1 MKKYSSSSNAGSVS
15 RPQKRSGF
23 TLIELLVV
31 IAIIAVLVSLLL
43 PAVQQAREAARRTQ
57 CKNNL
62 KQFGLAMHNFHDAML
77 AFPQGDRARTAGDG
91 FCYIEE
97 TAMISLLPY
106 FDQGNL
112 SNLSTTFDADKEWYC
127 IAEDSNL
134 EETPLAM
141 AICPSATNGPVND
154 VALWGPGADDISNDG
169 KSTFGAMHYAFS
181 KGVNDS
187 WCISFDDDN
196 ESGPPTGTNFRS
208 SRNGAPEVGT
218 KIGYA
223 NGPIPAS
230 EKGMFNREFSVKI
243 AQITDGTSNTLAM
256 GEAAGGPTWL
266 LCTGAGC
273 GTATITTYQ
282 ANTGWIVGQPGDE
295 DQTVSG
301 TSPFACTID
310 PINKYPVTRSYM
322 ALGPLDRSVQQR
334 DCRSSLNGGLNSVSG
349 FRSQHTG
356 GAQFLLAD
364 GSVRFISQNINLTLY
379 RGLSTIG
386 GNEVIG
392 EF

>member
-1 MKKYSSSSNAGSVS
+1 MKKYSSTSNAGSVS

-106 FDQGNL
+106 FDQANL
-112 SNLSTTFDADKEWYC
+112 SNLAQTTNSVKEWYC
-127 IAEDSNL
+127 LVQDS
-134 EETPLAM
+134 EMEKTPLAM

-154 VALWGPGADDISNDG
+154 VDLWGPGGDQINADGSKG
-169 KSTFGAMHYAFS
+169 FGAMHYAFS

-187 WCISFDDDN
+187 WCINFTDN
-196 ESGPPTGTNFRS
+196 DEAAAGSAQYRS
-208 SRNGAPEVGT
+208 QRNGAPETGNKT
-218 KIGYA
+218 GYS
-223 NGPIPAS
+223 NGAIPAT
-230 EKGMFNREFSVKI
+230 EKGMFNRQFSVKI
-243 AQITDGTSNTLAM
+243 AEITDGTSNTLAM
-256 GEAAGGPTWL
+256 GEAAGGPNWK

-273 GTATITTYQ
+273 GTATITTYE

-295 DQTVSG
+295 DQTISG

-322 ALGPLDRSVQQR
+322 ALGGDRRAQQR

-349 FRSQHTG
+349 FRSQHAG

>member
-1 MKKYSSSSNAGSVS
+1 MKKLSGIVEVGG
-15 RPQKRSGF
+15 RGRQRERGGF

-62 KQFGLAMHNFHDAML
+62 KQFGLAMHNFHDTVN
-77 AFPQGDRARTAGDG
+77 AFPQGDRARTAGGG

-97 TAMISLLPY
+97 TAIMSLLPY
-106 FDQGNL
+106 FDQANL
-112 SNLSTTFDADKEWYC
+112 SNLAQSTNSVKEWYC
-127 IAEDSNL
+127 LVSDS
-134 EETPLAM
+134 EIEKIPLSM
-141 AICPSATNGPVND
+141 ALCPSAVNGPIND
-154 VALWGPGADDISNDG
+154 VELWGPGGDQINADGSIG
-169 KSTFGAMHYAFS
+169 FGAMHYAFS

-187 WCISFDDDN
+187 WCISFDDND
-196 ESGPPTGTNFRS
+196 ESAGFRSTRNGVPETGTKKGYN
-208 SRNGAPEVGT
+208 NGA
-218 KIGYA
+218 
-223 NGPIPAS
+223 IPAS
-230 EKGMFNREFSVKI
+230 EKGMFNREFGVKI
-243 AQITDGTSNTLAM
+243 RDVTDGTSNTIAM
-256 GEAAGGPTWL
+256 GEAAGGPVWK
-266 LCTGAGC
+266 LCEGAGC
-273 GTATITTYQ
+273 GTSTITPYD
-282 ANTGWIVGQPGDE
+282 ANTGWIIGQPGDE
-295 DQTVSG
+295 DQTISG

-322 ALGPLDRSVQQR
+322 ALGGDRRAQQR

-364 GSVRFISQNINLTLY
+364 GSVRFVSQNINLAVY
-379 RGLSTIG
+379 RQTSTIG
-386 GNEVIG
+386 GGEVVG